1 MGRCV
6 RDARRQPRPQPGD
19 GGACVG
25 SAAPQ
30 RCADHDG
37 RPGLGRYP
45 IARERKDRHARVE
58 IGDERL
64 EGAVEKAHD
73 PAPIPSPD
81 RVPRGEVYKKL
92 WCPLPLGTVRLA
104 PGQRRLVLR
113 AVEIPGPQ
121 APDIKAVQ
129 LRWLGDA

>member
-1 MGRCV
+1 M
-6 RDARRQPRPQPGD
+6 
-19 GGACVG
+19 
-25 SAAPQ
+25 
-30 RCADHDG
+30 
-37 RPGLGRYP
+37 
-45 IARERKDRHARVE
+45 
-58 IGDERL
+58 
-64 EGAVEKAHD
+64 
-73 PAPIPSPD
+73 PIPSPD